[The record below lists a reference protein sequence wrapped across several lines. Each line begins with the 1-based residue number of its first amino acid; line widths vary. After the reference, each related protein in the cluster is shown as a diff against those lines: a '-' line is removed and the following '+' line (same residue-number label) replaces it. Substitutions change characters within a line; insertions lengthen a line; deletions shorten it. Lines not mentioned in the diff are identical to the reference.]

1 MSYLQGCPYRDSASL
16 PHFINQQSS
25 EACTCTTMK
34 QPLKVDYIE
43 ILKSNQDS
51 LSTIITMGAL
61 IGKVSPPHLMRLF
74 TVYAF

>member
-1 MSYLQGCPYRDSASL
+1 
-16 PHFINQQSS
+16 
-25 EACTCTTMK
+25 MK

-61 IGKVSPPHLMRLF
+61 IGKVSPPHLMMRLF

>member
-1 MSYLQGCPYRDSASL
+1 
-16 PHFINQQSS
+16 
-25 EACTCTTMK
+25 MK

-51 LSTIITMGAL
+51 LSTIITLGAL
-61 IGKVSPPHLMRLF
+61 IGKVSPPHRMRLF